1 MENSNSNLNVTRKRI
16 VKQVAKQAVPVPSIK
31 DRLLAE
37 KQKQEKQ
44 GALKAFNATAI
55 DVGIPVVPHYP
66 SLKGAD
72 GKTLKDDRGYAKKS
86 NQTDGF
92 SYTLAVFGQRQF
104 VHLVLAKKME
114 LTPASPYKVSGF
126 GYDMGSNFYVKQEP
140 RLINY

>member
-104 VHLVLAKKME
+104 VHQRIK
-114 LTPASPYKVSGF
+114 
-126 GYDMGSNFYVKQEP
+126 
-140 RLINY
+140 R